1 MMHNQSE
8 VARLM
13 QQLDAECQA
22 ARLAMTGYAE
32 VARHEYI
39 TTRMER
45 MGALHEELRGL
56 VGDEEAVKA
65 LVRAMDGSKARAVK
79 PEPRS

>member
-8 VARLM
+8 VARLKA
-13 QQLDAECQA
+13 QLDAEYQA

-56 VGDEEAVKA
+56 VGDEKATEALVKA
-65 LVRAMDGSKARAVK
+65 LDGSKARAVK

>member
-1 MMHNQSE
+1 MQNHSE

-13 QQLDAECQA
+13 QQLDAECEA

-32 VARHEYI
+32 VAKHEVI
-39 TTRMER
+39 TARMER
-45 MGALHEELRGL
+45 MGALHEELKSI
-56 VGDEEAVKA
+56 VGETEAVKA
-65 LVRAMDGSKARAVK
+65 LVKALEGSKARAVK